1 MYSSHAHAALLN
13 WPQRQNVSQMF
24 CEFGSRV
31 FEMHLRHLTALTV
44 HLLCVQWGEGGKER
58 ELCMYVRVCVHST
71 VACWF
76 SVELFHV
83 PLQFIHVAPVK
94 LPLSLTNRTSF
105 LSPTLYFSFALLPLS
120 YTVLHRCPSLL
131 PFTASLCCLCSRH
144 SRSCS
149 VVNKFAFLSILMA
162 TEHTHTHTHSHT
174 CTQRHIHTR
183 IHTYWHT
190 LEQRQT
196 VCWMNVLKVCKVY
209 SCNSHKYCG
218 PTSEAK
224 TEPALGQGL
233 RRCCLYSTRA
243 AACWKC
249 MQP

>member
-1 MYSSHAHAALLN
+1 MFHKCFVNLVAAFLKCTCDIWQL
-13 WPQRQNVSQMF
+13 WLSIY
-24 CEFGSRV
+24 
-31 FEMHLRHLTALTV
+31 
-44 HLLCVQWGEGGKER
+44 CVCSGER
-58 ELCMYVRVCVHST
+58 EGKRENCVCMCECVCIPLLHVDFRWSCFMCHCNSFTWLPSNFLSVWPT
-71 VACWF
+71 VPR
-76 SVELFHV
+76 SS
-83 PLQFIHVAPVK
+83 P
-94 LPLSLTNRTSF
+94 LPLLLFRTSA
-105 LSPTLYFSFALLPLS
+105 PLL
-120 YTVLHRCPSLL
+120 HCPSPL
-131 PFTASLCCLCSRH
+131 PFTSSLYW
-144 SRSCS
+144 SCS

-162 TEHTHTHTHSHT
+162 TEHTHTHSHT

-224 TEPALGQGL
+224 NEPALGQGL